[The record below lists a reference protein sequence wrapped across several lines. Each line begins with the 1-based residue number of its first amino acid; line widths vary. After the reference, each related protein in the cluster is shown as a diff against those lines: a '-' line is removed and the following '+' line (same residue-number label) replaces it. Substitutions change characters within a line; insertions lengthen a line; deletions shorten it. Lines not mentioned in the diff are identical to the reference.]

1 MASTAFKIL
10 KQNEMC
16 HKIFTYLQSVS
27 LWLQSWSKIWGGGES
42 ESSLTVSGYD
52 YVGAVKD
59 CFFFVCTCHCLAFTY
74 DIKAVLINKR
84 QIKSC

>member
-1 MASTAFKIL
+1 MKCVIKFLHIYKALACDYNLDPRF
-10 KQNEMC
+10 
-16 HKIFTYLQSVS
+16 
-27 LWLQSWSKIWGGGES
+27 GGGES